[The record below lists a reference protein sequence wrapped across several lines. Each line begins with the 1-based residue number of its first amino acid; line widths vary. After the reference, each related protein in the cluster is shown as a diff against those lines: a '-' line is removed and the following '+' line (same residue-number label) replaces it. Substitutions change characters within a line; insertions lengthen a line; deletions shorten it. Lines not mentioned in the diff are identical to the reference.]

1 LPTGIINNSHLKIVA
16 IVVLILGIIVALG
29 FLNTIMPRQVDNRM
43 VNMWEYQRE
52 GVGLVLGAIWLWF
65 GRKLK

>member
-1 LPTGIINNSHLKIVA
+1 
-16 IVVLILGIIVALG
+16 
-29 FLNTIMPRQVDNRM
+29 

>member
-1 LPTGIINNSHLKIVA
+1 LHLKIVA